1 MCKALG
7 RMRRTTRPHFVRAAA
22 LVLLAVI
29 LTLLAGCGDSANDE
43 LLNDAQARADA
54 VVAAAPGAYADTI
67 AMGDTSTAAGREQI
81 REGIRLT
88 SDALIMRVSAPF
100 DEARSAAR
108 EAGSADDERF
118 DSARRE
124 RADLVIDAQDAAL
137 AEVDALDES

>member
-1 MCKALG
+1 
-7 RMRRTTRPHFVRAAA
+7 MRAVA

-43 LLNDAQARADA
+43 LFAEARDRADA
-54 VVAAAPGAYADTI
+54 VVAAAPGAYAETI

-81 REGIRLT
+81 REAIRLT

-100 DEARSAAR
+100 DEARSTAR
-108 EAGSADDERF
+108 EAGNADDERF
-118 DSARRE
+118 DNARRE
-124 RADLVIDAQDAAL
+124 RADLIIDAQDAAL